1 MSNLLSS
8 MIIRFIIEIPVS
20 QLLFCISGFFFLYHT
35 VPPLI
40 GILNC
45 IGHALLYMKRMYI
58 VYRITHTCNSVA
70 TFQFRA
76 SFTDCHIGIQC
87 SVKCTVAK

>member
-8 MIIRFIIEIPVS
+8 MIIIFIIEIPVS

-35 VPPLI
+35 VPPPLI

-58 VYRITHTCNSVA
+58 ESHKRLIL
-70 TFQFRA
+70 
-76 SFTDCHIGIQC
+76 
-87 SVKCTVAK
+87 